1 MSKKV
6 LIILGHPNKQ
16 SFCGSLAKSYGQGA
30 LESGAEIK
38 EIFLGDLQFELN
50 LRTGYKETQELE
62 PDLVEAQRL
71 IKWSEHQV
79 WVYPTWW
86 GTYPALMKGF
96 LDRTF
101 LPDFAFKYREN
112 SVWWD
117 KFLTGKS
124 ARLLITLDA
133 PVYYNW
139 LMYGSAN
146 QKALKKATLGFCG
159 IKPVR
164 VTSFGQVKFSDE
176 AKRQKWL
183 GQAKK
188 LGTQLI

>member
-6 LIILGHPNKQ
+6 LIILGHPNRE
-16 SFCGSLAKSYGQGA
+16 SFCGSLAESYGQGA
-30 LESGAEIK
+30 LESGAEVK
-38 EIFLGDLQFELN
+38 EIFLGDLQFDKN
-50 LRTGYKETQELE
+50 LRGGYREAQELE

-101 LPDFAFKYREN
+101 LPNFAFKYREN

-139 LMYGSAN
+139 LMYGAAN

-164 VTSFGQVKFSDE
+164 VTSFGQVKFSDD